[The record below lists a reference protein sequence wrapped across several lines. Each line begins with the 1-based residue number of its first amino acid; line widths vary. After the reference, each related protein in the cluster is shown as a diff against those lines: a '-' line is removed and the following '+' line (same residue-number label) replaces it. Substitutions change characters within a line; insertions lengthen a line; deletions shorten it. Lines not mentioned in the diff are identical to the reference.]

1 MRNIFFFIRR
11 HITFLSFVVLQIIA
25 LLILFKYN
33 RIHHAIGLG
42 VASELTGSINTQVD
56 KIDDYVHQ
64 GRENKRLH
72 RVNDSLL
79 NLLPSNFLY
88 PDTIEKSV
96 VDTALIDTVKAIRR
110 YVARDAKVVYNS
122 VNNEQNYLQ
131 IDRGAKYG
139 IRDDMAVIS
148 SDLGVVGI
156 VVAVSPNFSQVMSL
170 LHVQMSVSAALKT
183 TGNTGKVEWDGKD
196 PRFVSFKGI
205 PQNVEV
211 KRGDTVLTSQYSF
224 NFPPGYIIGTVDKA
238 ENDPATGFYNIRLKT
253 AVNFSRIQQVF
264 VVENL
269 LKEEQQQ
276 LNAETQRKMEQKQ
289 RN

>member
-42 VASELTGSINTQVD
+42 VASELTGRINTQVD

-183 TGNTGKVEWDGKD
+183 TGTTGKVEWDGKD

-224 NFPPGYIIGTVDKA
+224 NFPPGYIIGTVDRA

-264 VVENL
+264 VIENL

>member
-42 VASELTGSINTQVD
+42 VASELTGRINTQVD

-156 VVAVSPNFSQVMSL
+156 VVAVTPNFSEVMSL

-183 TGNTGKVEWDGKD
+183 TGTTGKVEWDGKD

>member
-42 VASELTGSINTQVD
+42 VASELTGRINTQVD

-183 TGNTGKVEWDGKD
+183 TGTTGKVEWDGKD

-224 NFPPGYIIGTVDKA
+224 NFPPGYIIGTVDRA

-264 VVENL
+264 VIENL

-289 RN
+289 RD

>member
-42 VASELTGSINTQVD
+42 VASELTGRINTQVD

-139 IRDDMAVIS
+139 IRDDMAVTS

-183 TGNTGKVEWDGKD
+183 TGTTGKVEWDGKD

-224 NFPPGYIIGTVDKA
+224 NFPPGYIIGTVDRA

-264 VVENL
+264 VIENL

>member
-1 MRNIFFFIRR
+1 MRNIFFFIPR

-42 VASELTGSINTQVD
+42 VASELTGRINTQVD

-183 TGNTGKVEWDGKD
+183 TGTTGKVEWDGKD

-224 NFPPGYIIGTVDKA
+224 NFPPGYIIGTVDRA

-264 VVENL
+264 VIENL

>member
-264 VVENL
+264 VIENL